1 MTPSPLHA
9 ATALALVDVG
19 TLGDIAADLGI
30 APTRLANWAARHED
44 FPTPVGSV
52 GRWPVYILSAIVT
65 WAESSDRI
73 A

>member
-19 TLGDIAADLGI
+19 TLGDIAAYLGI
-30 APTRLANWAARHED
+30 APNRLANWAARHED
-44 FPTPVGSV
+44 FPTPVGKI
-52 GRWPVYILSAIVT
+52 GRWNVYLLPEVRA
-65 WAESSDRI
+65 WAESSGRT